1 MVDNGSLDRV
11 LSAIADPTRR
21 AILARLEH
29 RSETVG
35 EVAGHFPISLN
46 AVSKH
51 VKVLEKAGLVHREV
65 AGREHRLHLDA
76 VPLQDA
82 AEWIDRYRKF
92 WKQRLSGLERLL
104 RSRRP
109 H

>member
-1 MVDNGSLDRV
+1 MVDHSSLDHV

-21 AILARLEH
+21 AILARLER

-35 EVAGHFPISLN
+35 EMAEHFPISLN
-46 AVSKH
+46 GVSKH
-51 VKVLEKAGLVHREV
+51 VKTLEKAGLVRREV

-76 VPLQDA
+76 A
-82 AEWIDRYRKF
+82 ALHEAADWIDHYRKF
-92 WKQRLSGLERLL
+92 WNVRLDALERLL
-104 RSRRP
+104 RARRP